1 MASDTA
7 DNLEQK
13 KKELKAELYNIQDEL
28 DTSVTKIR
36 NDVSKKL
43 DPKSVIQDYPL
54 PVVGGA
60 VIVGFLL
67 GHSKKQRTDSPAPK
81 ADTRGGVSATLI
93 NELKRLA
100 TKKAINFA
108 TDFVEKKL
116 DEKAEEWKDNA
127 NGEME

>member
-28 DTSVTKIR
+28 NTSVTIIR
-36 NDVSKKL
+36 NDVSKTL
-43 DPKSVIQDYPL
+43 DPKFVIQYYPL
-54 PVVGGA
+54 PVVGCS

-81 ADTRGGVSATLI
+81 ADPRGGVSATLI
-93 NELKRLA
+93 NELERLA
-100 TKKAINFA
+100 TKKAIIFA

-116 DEKAEEWKDNA
+116 
-127 NGEME
+127 